1 MHRYATVLIAMMS
14 LSACAQAEPAPAHA
28 PAQQAAAAAAVP
40 ADASARPAA
49 IDDTEPDVTRQV
61 SAILEKVRAGLLAP
75 DDMTENAR
83 TAYPASQLQ
92 RMARALRPCSKPP
105 VLELL
110 ARTTKGE
117 DRNYRYRALCPTP
130 LMVEIVFNKG
140 GRISHL
146 SVAPETAPM

>member
-14 LSACAQAEPAPAHA
+14 LSACAQAEPARAHA

-49 IDDTEPDVTRQV
+49 INDTEPDVTRQV

-92 RMARALRPCSKPP
+92 RMARALHPCNKPP

>member
-14 LSACAQAEPAPAHA
+14 LSACVQAEPAPAPA
-28 PAQQAAAAAAVP
+28 PAQQDAAVP
-40 ADASARPAA
+40 AEASARPAA
-49 IDDTEPDVTRQV
+49 IDDTEPDVTQQV

-92 RMARALRPCSKPP
+92 RMARAMRPCSKPP

-146 SVAPETAPM
+146 SVQPETLPM